1 MGEVE
6 KERIS
11 SSLFPFQE
19 ALFSVTH
26 QPPEQRHD
34 PAYQHQREPQVRL
47 QVRDGTQDNSL
58 LT

>member
-19 ALFSVTH
+19 ALFSVTN

-34 PAYQHQREPQVRL
+34 PAYQHQREPQIIFSFA
-47 QVRDGTQDNSL
+47 G
-58 LT
+58 